1 MTFTGKFNAG
11 MADMTKAMKNAADNY
26 KLDGKIAEQKKLIKM
41 VTREIADLV
50 VLRLDAGDEMAPEI
64 MERYNLIK
72 EARAV
77 IEELEKERKTTKVV
91 CPNCGMKTSA
101 EMNYCGKCGTRVKE
115 DVEEA
120 SEEVASE
127 EASAAEDV
135 EPAAEETAEEN
146 KEEA

>member
-26 KLDGKIAEQKKLIKM
+26 KLDGKIAEQKKMIKM
-41 VTREIADLV
+41 VTKEIADLV

-115 DVEEA
+115 EVEE
-120 SEEVASE
+120 ASE
-127 EASAAEDV
+127 EASAAENV
-135 EPAAEETAEEN
+135 EPAAEETAEEI